1 MDYQLLISFIIF
13 STINVVIQ
21 TAKSI
26 ITYKGGKFA
35 AATAN
40 ALAYGLYTY
49 IIVLTMCELPMIL
62 KAVITA
68 LVNFVGVYLVKWAE
82 EKTEKTKLW
91 KIEISVLAENADKIR
106 NALDAFGI
114 SRDDGKPVGK
124 WVKFD
129 TYCYT
134 KKESAF
140 VREIAERY
148 KAKYFASASESL

>member
-1 MDYQLLISFIIF
+1 MDNQLLLEFIIF
-13 STINVVIQ
+13 SMVNVIIQ
-21 TAKSI
+21 TAKGI
-26 ITYKGGKFA
+26 ITIKGGKFA

-40 ALAYGLYTY
+40 AVAYGLYTY
-49 IIVLTMCELPMIL
+49 IIVLTMCDLPMIL
-62 KAVITA
+62 KALITA
-68 LVNFVGVYLVKWAE
+68 FVNFVGVYLVKWGE

-106 NALDAFGI
+106 NALDAFGV

-134 KKESAF
+134 KKESSF

>member
-35 AATAN
+35 AASAN

-106 NALDAFGI
+106 NALDAFGV

-134 KKESAF
+134 KEESAF
-140 VREIAERY
+140 VKKVVTRY
-148 KAKYFASASESL
+148 KAKCFASASEEL

>member
-1 MDYQLLISFIIF
+1 MDNQLLLEFILYT
-13 STINVVIQ
+13 TINVIIQ
-21 TAKSI
+21 TAKGI
-26 ITYKGGKFA
+26 ITIKGGKLA
-35 AATAN
+35 AASAN
-40 ALAYGLYTY
+40 AVAYGLYTY
-49 IIVLTMCELPMIL
+49 IIALTMCDLPMLL
-62 KAVITA
+62 KCVITA
-68 LVNFVGVYLVKWAE
+68 VINFVGVYFVKWGE

-91 KIEISVLAENADKIR
+91 KIEISVLAENAEKIR

-114 SRDDGKPVGK
+114 SRDDGKTVGK

-148 KAKYFASASESL
+148 EAKYFASASESL

>member
-1 MDYQLLISFIIF
+1 MDNQLLLEFIIF
-13 STINVVIQ
+13 SMVNVIIQ
-21 TAKSI
+21 TAKGI
-26 ITYKGGKFA
+26 ITIKGGKFA

-40 ALAYGLYTY
+40 AVAYGLYTY
-49 IIVLTMCELPMIL
+49 IIVLTMCDLPMIL
-62 KAVITA
+62 KALITA
-68 LVNFVGVYLVKWAE
+68 FVNFVGVYLVKWGE

-91 KIEISVLAENADKIR
+91 KIEISVLAENAEKIR

-134 KKESAF
+134 KKESSF

-148 KAKYFASASESL
+148 KAKCFASASEML

>member
-35 AATAN
+35 AASAN

-62 KAVITA
+62 KALITA

-106 NALDAFGI
+106 NALDAFGV

-134 KKESAF
+134 KKESSF

-148 KAKYFASASESL
+148 KAKCFASASEML

>member
-1 MDYQLLISFIIF
+1 MDNQLLLEFIIF
-13 STINVVIQ
+13 TMLNVIIQ
-21 TAKSI
+21 TAKGI
-26 ITYKGGKFA
+26 ITIKGSKFA
-35 AATAN
+35 AASAN
-40 ALAYGLYTY
+40 AVAYGLNTY

-91 KIEISVLAENADKIR
+91 KIEISVLAENAEKIKS
-106 NALDAFGI
+106 ALDAFGV
-114 SRDDGKPVGK
+114 SRDDGKKVGK

>member
-1 MDYQLLISFIIF
+1 MDNQLLLEFIIF
-13 STINVVIQ
+13 SAINVIIQ
-21 TAKSI
+21 TAKGI
-26 ITYKGGKFA
+26 ITIKGGKLA
-35 AATAN
+35 AASAN
-40 ALAYGLYTY
+40 AIAYGLYTY
-49 IIVLTMCELPMIL
+49 IIVLTMCDLPLLL
-62 KAVITA
+62 KGLITG
-68 LVNFVGVYLVKWAE
+68 LVNFVGVYFVKWAE

-91 KIEISVLAENADKIR
+91 KIEISVLAENVDKIR

-114 SRDDGKPVGK
+114 SRDDGKKVGK

>member
-91 KIEISVLAENADKIR
+91 KIEISVLAENADKIK

>member
-1 MDYQLLISFIIF
+1 MDTKLLIEFIIF
-13 STINVVIQ
+13 SMLNVIIQ
-21 TAKSI
+21 TAKGI
-26 ITYKGGKFA
+26 VTIKGGKFA

-40 ALAYGLYTY
+40 AVAYGLYTY
-49 IIVLTMCELPMIL
+49 IIILTMCDLPMIL
-62 KAVITA
+62 KALITA
-68 LVNFVGVYLVKWAE
+68 FVNFVGVYFVKWAE

-91 KIEISVLAENADKIR
+91 KIEISVLAENADKIK
-106 NALDAFGI
+106 NALDAFGV

-134 KKESAF
+134 KKESSF
-140 VREIAERY
+140 VREIAKRY

>member
-1 MDYQLLISFIIF
+1 MDNQLLLEFIIF
-13 STINVVIQ
+13 SMVNVIIQ
-21 TAKSI
+21 TAKGI
-26 ITYKGGKFA
+26 ITIKGGKFA

-49 IIVLTMCELPMIL
+49 IIVLTMCDLPMIL
-62 KAVITA
+62 KALITA
-68 LVNFVGVYLVKWAE
+68 FVNFVGVYLVKWGE

-91 KIEISVLAENADKIR
+91 KIEISVLAENADKIK
-106 NALDAFGI
+106 NALDAFGV

-134 KKESAF
+134 KKESSF

-148 KAKYFASASESL
+148 KAKCFASASEIL

>member
-1 MDYQLLISFIIF
+1 MDNQLLLEFIIF
-13 STINVVIQ
+13 SMINVIIQ
-21 TAKSI
+21 TAKGI
-26 ITYKGGKFA
+26 ITIKGGKFA

-40 ALAYGLYTY
+40 AVAYGLYTY
-49 IIVLTMCELPMIL
+49 IIILTMCDLPMIL
-62 KAVITA
+62 KALITA
-68 LVNFVGVYLVKWAE
+68 FVNFVGVYLVKWGE

-106 NALDAFGI
+106 NALDAFGV

-134 KKESAF
+134 KKESSF

>member
-35 AATAN
+35 AASAN

-114 SRDDGKPVGK
+114 SRDDGKKVGK

>member
-106 NALDAFGI
+106 NALDAFGV
-114 SRDDGKPVGK
+114 SRDDGKKVGK